1 LTRGFTQLAVEL
13 IALAM
18 LQESPEVLYGVV
30 TIGELWVF
38 GKLERSTLTIIRDIG
53 SYTLPDDLRELVNIL
68 VGILE

>member
-1 LTRGFTQLAVEL
+1 
-13 IALAM
+13 
-18 LQESPEVLYGVV
+18 VV

-68 VGILE
+68 VGIL

>member
-1 LTRGFTQLAVEL
+1 MEL